1 MGIFGDIADFFGSTA
16 EFVVDVGG
24 RIWTA
29 AVDLENMTVSL
40 ADQLWTAIPGE
51 LLAPGLG
58 PLAGVLKNEFEDEL
72 FMMAGP
78 SGIVAGLGV
87 FPVQF
92 DQAAQVIIGGL
103 ALVGAIK
110 HRKLNDEEWAMAD
123 WVFNG
128 QLPPRGNIRLT
139 NFGVPKHSGFFDRA
153 ITFPAIANQY
163 YINLGAAYRHRSSIA
178 DGPLLL
184 HELTHVWQGRN
195 KLIRDVQILVA
206 AKDRDYD
213 YRLGRQWHD
222 YGIEQQGKIVED
234 WAEGE
239 VENGSPHRASPLS
252 IGSPLFRYV
261 HRNLRRDDNGA
272 SSPDGTSLRTL
283 AAPLAATREL
293 RLSRIHPPAPTRWW

>member
-1 MGIFGDIADFFGSTA
+1 MGH
-16 EFVVDVGG
+16 G
-24 RIWTA
+24 RLGFQRPA
-29 AVDLENMTVSL
+29 APEGQHPPH
-40 ADQLWTAIPGE
+40 QLRCAQGQ
-51 LLAPGLG
+51 
-58 PLAGVLKNEFEDEL
+58 AGIL
-72 FMMAGP
+72 
-78 SGIVAGLGV
+78 
-87 FPVQF
+87 
-92 DQAAQVIIGGL
+92 
-103 ALVGAIK
+103 
-110 HRKLNDEEWAMAD
+110 H
-123 WVFNG
+123 
-128 QLPPRGNIRLT
+128 
-139 NFGVPKHSGFFDRA
+139 DRA

-163 YINLGAAYRHRSSIA
+163 YIDLGAAYRHTLLDRR

-272 SSPDGTSLRTL
+272 DSRSGTTLRRLTGQ
-283 AAPLAATREL
+283 TTGEL
-293 RLSRIHPPAPTRWW
+293 RLSRVNPPAPTVWWDSSRPPSTAPPPPPGPSVPPGGPSGPRPPGSHEP